1 MGQGVDNPINKNLTK
16 KAYVRVK
23 TKGLR
28 RDSPSYENTKIEE
41 RKLDKSKQQT
51 SKKTDEPCSYT
62 WNKK

>member
-1 MGQGVDNPINKNLTK
+1 MGHGVDNPINKNLTK

-51 SKKTDEPCSYT
+51 SKKIDETYSYT
-62 WNKK
+62 YNK